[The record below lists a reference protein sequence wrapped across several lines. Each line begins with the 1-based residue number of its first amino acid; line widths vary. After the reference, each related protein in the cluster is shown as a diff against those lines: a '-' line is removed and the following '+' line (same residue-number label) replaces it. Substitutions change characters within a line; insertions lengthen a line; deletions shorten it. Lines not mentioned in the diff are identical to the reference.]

1 MPRKK
6 KAEIEEVK
14 VDESK
19 PVKNEKKS
27 EIKSEIKEEPKPQ
40 EEPKPK
46 KAKVIPRW

>member
-19 PVKNEKKS
+19 PVKNEKKP
-27 EIKSEIKEEPKPQ
+27 EIKEEK
-40 EEPKPK
+40 PKPK
-46 KAKVIPRW
+46 KAKVPPHW